1 MKTPPENNHPGL
13 PLGKTDGAKPI
24 TQTHATAAQI
34 AAALGFD
41 EIDETFLRNRVREGL
56 VPKPRNS
63 LYEINATTIGI
74 LKFYRARGLNKSEL
88 PAQYPS
94 MQAMAAALGIF
105 IKSIKWLLKNGAA
118 EAQDDHHRI
127 KPLPVVRRAFAIIEQ
142 IADGNVTGID
152 GMEQWNHQTEL
163 AKKLRLESEKLADEQ
178 KIRRGQMLLNRDGT
192 AALEDF
198 VVEDV
203 LNDLRERPLRAAL
216 VKLDKTINRQH
227 KNIIQD
233 EAKSRQCA
241 TVTTASIQTM
251 LEKIRQKLPAPKT
264 QPDAASTE

>member
-1 MKTPPENNHPGL
+1 MPKEKPDIEL
-13 PLGKTDGAKPI
+13 PLPASAGVRPVAGE
-24 TQTHATAAQI
+24 THATAAQL
-34 AAALGFD
+34 AAALGLPGLD
-41 EIDETFLRNRVREGL
+41 DAFLRNHHKDGI
-56 VPKPRNS
+56 PKPVKGK
-63 LYEINATTIGI
+63 YPINETII
-74 LKFYRARGLNKSEL
+74 ALLKFYHAKSGAAGEL
-88 PAQYPS
+88 PASYDS
-94 MQAMAAALGIF
+94 AQAMANAFGAEK
-105 IKSIKWLLKNGAA
+105 KSVLWLTRNGA
-118 EAQDDHHRI
+118 ESAQLGGSRI
-127 KPLPVVRRAFAIIEQ
+127 APVPVIRRALEIIGQ
-142 IADGNVTGID
+142 IAAGNVTGID

-178 KIRRGQMLLNRDGT
+178 KLRRGQMLLNRDGT

-216 VKLDKTINRQH
+216 VNLDKTINRQH

-264 QPDAASTE
+264 VEEKSE